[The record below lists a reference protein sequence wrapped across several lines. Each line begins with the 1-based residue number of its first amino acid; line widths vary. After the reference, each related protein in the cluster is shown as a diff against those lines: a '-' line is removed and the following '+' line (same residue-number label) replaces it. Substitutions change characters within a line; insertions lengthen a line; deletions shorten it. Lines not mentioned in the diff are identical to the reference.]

1 MTDER
6 NPYSALFLYFRHV
19 FDDGTDEYK
28 DIMLNKRYLSFRVI
42 KVSTET
48 QLNFCIKRTNLR
60 PETSVCFREVSAYG
74 RSQTTHLEKKWSN
87 F

>member
-6 NPYSALFLYFRHV
+6 NSYFVLILYFRHV

-28 DIMLNKRYLSFRVI
+28 VIMLNKRYLSFRVI

-48 QLNFCIKRTNLR
+48 QLNFRKRTNLR
-60 PETSVCFREVSAYG
+60 PEKSIRFREVSAYA
-74 RSQTTHLEKKWSN
+74 RSRTAHLEKKWSK

>member
-6 NPYSALFLYFRHV
+6 NPYSVLFLYFRHV

-28 DIMLNKRYLSFRVI
+28 VIMLNKRYLSFRVI
-42 KVSTET
+42 KVST
-48 QLNFCIKRTNLR
+48 
-60 PETSVCFREVSAYG
+60 ETSVCFREVSAYG